1 LDTKSN
7 FKNIPMKRACLT
19 KIQKDMIKSS
29 MRVPCL
35 PARQAH
41 DTANTRNFNRV
52 KKYLIFISLL
62 LIVAFNACRDDELIS
77 ELEEEEVEEEIIDT
91 ADYSDWTETT
101 HSNNVDPDYSI
112 VFKQNEVLRFDIKI
126 SSSNWAKIQADLA
139 ANIGKK
145 SAGTVGGT
153 TADYQPVWVPCSF
166 KFDNKEWYNVGVRY
180 KGNSSLR
187 SVFQSNGNKFSF
199 KLDFDE
205 FEDDYPAL
213 ENQRFYGFKQ
223 LNLNNNFKDF
233 SFMHENMASGL
244 FRQFGLV
251 CAHTAF
257 CVVYVDKGAGSQY
270 YGVYSLVEEVDDTV
284 LDDQFA
290 DGSGNLYKPEGAGAT
305 FARGTFN
312 TNLMYLKTN
321 TDSANYSDV
330 KALYDI
336 INSSERTTNTEAW
349 LTTLESV
356 FNVDGFLKWLAAN
369 TTIQNWDTYG
379 TSYHNYY
386 LYNNP
391 QNGLLT
397 WIPWDNNEAFQKGK
411 DRGLLSLSLDEVKD
425 DWPLIR
431 YIIDQPEYVSIYK
444 VYLQQFIDEVFIPSE
459 MISKYNG
466 CYELIKE
473 YVYAE
478 QPGYSFIRN
487 NAEFDQAVEALK
499 THVQARNDAVNS
511 YLNK

>member
-1 LDTKSN
+1 
-7 FKNIPMKRACLT
+7 M
-19 KIQKDMIKSS
+19 
-29 MRVPCL
+29 
-35 PARQAH
+35 
-41 DTANTRNFNRV
+41 
-52 KKYLIFISLL
+52 KKYLILISVLF
-62 LIVAFNACRDDELIS
+62 IVAFNACRDDELIS
-77 ELEEEEVEEEIIDT
+77 EPEEEEMVVEIIDT

-101 HSNNVDPDYSI
+101 HSNNVNPDYSI

-126 SSSNWAKIQADLA
+126 SSTNWAKMQADLA
-139 ANIGKK
+139 ANISKK
-145 SAGTVGGT
+145 SPGMVGGT
-153 TADYQPVWVPCSF
+153 TADYQPIWVPCSF

-213 ENQRFYGFKQ
+213 KNQRFYGFKQ

-244 FRQFGLV
+244 FRDFGLV

-257 CVVYVDKGAGSQY
+257 CVVYIDKGAGPQY

-290 DGSGNLYKPEGAGAT
+290 DGSGNLYKPEGTGAS
-305 FARGTFN
+305 FANGTYN
-312 TNLMYLKTN
+312 TADMFLKTN
-321 TDSANYSDV
+321 TDSANYFDV

-336 INSSERTTNTEAW
+336 LNSSERTTNTEAW
-349 LTTLESV
+349 KTTLESV
-356 FNVDGFLKWLAAN
+356 LNVDGFLKWLAAN

-379 TSYHNYY
+379 VSTHNYY

-391 QNGLLT
+391 EDGLLT
-397 WIPWDNNEAFQKGK
+397 WIPWDNNEAFQKAK
-411 DRGLLSLSLDEVKD
+411 DRALLSLSLNEVKN

-444 VYLQQFIDEVFIPSE
+444 AYLKQFVDDVFIPSR
-459 MISKYNG
+459 MISKYDA

-478 QPGYSFIRN
+478 QTGFSFIKN
-487 NAEFDQAVEALK
+487 DAEFDEAVEYLK
-499 THVQARNDAVNS
+499 TQVQARNDAVNS
-511 YLNK
+511 YLNN